1 MLRASVLVVALTA
14 VTGRMSKN
22 HKQHKRDQDKEKLAE
37 QKRVVERL
45 YYAPYKYYGRP
56 LHLLTDVEWGNFERR
71 SRKPRACA
79 LPTNVPG
86 DPQFYLFSYLRDD
99 SPGLLAH
106 FLRWYKAAGIDFQR
120 ARFVIHGLKTEP
132 GDTSDASRTAKV
144 FRDYRVPASSLKYVS
159 SYSSTL
165 KTEAVNAYMDD
176 LPLEA
181 WLVYPDLDEFFA
193 YPCYWGGRVLSLVDH
208 MARQSVDGPMAASIV
223 ADTSKPE
230 FAWLKQLAA
239 TTPHYR
245 DAPWHPNRQRP
256 ADFVGGEM
264 YDRVARTWKLE
275 EVVPPPQP
283 FSPSRWT
290 DADIGARSL
299 FHQFPHSLR
308 ATGCLLHARPFKHVL
323 TGVACRGDD
332 GALVHRQRFESSH
345 LTGCYTKVNG
355 EWVKAERKAQM
366 HETQLAFAHFRFT
379 SNASQALYDKRKAYE
394 AASEAFK
401 QKLAADGL
409 DEATAP
415 PPLKAELANLNHAQK
430 TYQAQQLLFEESD
443 GLLSFRD
450 AVQLVLLLDCN
461 ADRPLPKP
469 DEAGVIPPML
479 YGPQTSGRL
488 EDAKRK
494 ALLAL
499 LATADKER
507 ACKLA
512 NALFTAYYPPARNLT
527 KSNILNKRL
536 AAYQFDGVR
545 RDFQRQRIGGRGQAR
560 PDM

>member
-1 MLRASVLVVALTA
+1 MALRTVVLALLCLTPNA
-14 VTGRMSKN
+14 RMSKA
-22 HKQHKRDQDKEKLAE
+22 HKKSKELKEKEKLAE
-37 QKRVVERL
+37 QKRIVERL

-86 DPQFYLFSYLRDD
+86 DPKFYLFSYLRDD

-106 FLRWYKAAGIDFQR
+106 FLRWYGAAGIDFTR
-120 ARFVIHGLKTEP
+120 SRFVIHGVQTPP
-132 GDTSDASRTAKV
+132 GSATDAERTAKV
-144 FRDYRVPASSLKYVS
+144 FQDYRVPQASLRYVS
-159 SYSSTL
+159 SYSSQL
-165 KTEAVNAYMDD
+165 KTAAVNEYLAE

-193 YPCYWGGRVLSLVDH
+193 YPCYWGGRVLPLVDH

-223 ADTSKPE
+223 ADTSLPE
-230 FAWLKQLAA
+230 FAWLRQLAA

-264 YDRVARTWKLE
+264 YDRIARTWRLE
-275 EVVPPPQP
+275 EVIPPPVP

-290 DADIGARSL
+290 DADIGARSI
-299 FHQFPHSLR
+299 FHQYPHSLR

-323 TGVACRGDD
+323 TSAGCKDD
-332 GALVHRQRFESSH
+332 EGKLVYRQKFESSH
-345 LTGCYTKVNG
+345 LTGCYDGEVKV
-355 EWVKAERKAQM
+355 ERKPQL

-379 SNASQALYDKRKAYE
+379 SNASQALQDKRRAYE
-394 AASEAFK
+394 VAAEQFK
-401 QKLAADGL
+401 KQHADVVMK
-409 DEATAP
+409 TAP
-415 PPLKAELANLNHAQK
+415 PALKAELANLNHAQK
-430 TYQAQQLLFEESD
+430 TYQAQQLLFESEN
-443 GLLSFRD
+443 GLLAFRD

-461 ADRPLPKP
+461 QDRPLPKV
-469 DEAGVIPPML
+469 DEKTGEQPPML

-488 EDAKRK
+488 EDSKRK

-499 LATADKER
+499 LATTDQER
-507 ACKLA
+507 ARKLA

-536 AAYQFDGVR
+536 AAYQYDGR
-545 RDFQRQRIGGRGQAR
+545 SRDFQRSHIKGRGQTGL
-560 PDM
+560 